1 MEEEIC
7 AVTPGAVTVRYSG
20 ITLKRKAREE
30 EVMNIKGLFLILK
43 HSCLPHRVEW
53 GSLKPIDP
61 PPPTLTSPFS
71 PPPPS
76 LPLNRATGETH

>member
-61 PPPTLTSPFS
+61 PPPILLFPFS
-71 PPPPS
+71 SPTPS
-76 LPLNRATGETH
+76 LAGKEATVERQ